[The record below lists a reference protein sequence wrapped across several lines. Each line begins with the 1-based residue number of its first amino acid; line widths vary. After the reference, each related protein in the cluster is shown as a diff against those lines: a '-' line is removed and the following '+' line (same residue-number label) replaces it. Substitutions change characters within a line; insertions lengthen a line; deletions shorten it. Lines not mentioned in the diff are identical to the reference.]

1 MSREIRFRAWDKENK
16 TMYDWQTIRQY
27 PIDYT
32 FGSDIV
38 TPMQYTGLYDPN
50 GQPIYEGDVVSCTNG
65 HIGIVK
71 FGRYKDSDMSN
82 HYKCG
87 HLGFYIDLNDDFLR
101 KDICYWHGTGMKV
114 IGNVYENPE
123 LLQEVEK

>member
-38 TPMQYTGLYDPN
+38 TPMQYTGPHDRN
-50 GQPIYEGDVVSCTNG
+50 GKDIYEGDICDAGRDT
-65 HIGIVK
+65 IVQIVWMDTHA
-71 FGRYKDSDMSN
+71 RSLKDAFFQW
-82 HYKCG
+82 G
-87 HLGFYIDLNDDFLR
+87 
-101 KDICYWHGTGMKV
+101 
-114 IGNVYENPE
+114 
-123 LLQEVEK
+123 